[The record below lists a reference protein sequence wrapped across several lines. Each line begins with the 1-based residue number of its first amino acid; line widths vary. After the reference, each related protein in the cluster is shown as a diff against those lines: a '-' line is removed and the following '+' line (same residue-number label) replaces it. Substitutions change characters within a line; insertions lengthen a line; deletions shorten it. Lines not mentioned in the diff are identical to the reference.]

1 MGELPKDSIN
11 RFDNFLGRGGFGG
24 LQVCWIGSVFWSHDL
39 ARPQNGG
46 EFRKSL
52 ERIRQKEQ
60 RPRGAG
66 GGLFALRSIQSG
78 SGEELIDLADTN
90 VFRRLLN

>member
-60 RPRGAG
+60 RPRGSG
-66 GGLFALRSIQSG
+66 RGGLEGEYLPCDQSN
-78 SGEELIDLADTN
+78 LA
-90 VFRRLLN
+90 VAKS